1 MAAVVQADGK
11 NLNRSR
17 GSEEFNDFGFFA
29 GGLKTVEQIAFQL
42 EGRAVRLLFRMG
54 DPALGIKMTDDFH

>member
-11 NLNRSR
+11 YLNRSQ

-42 EGRAVRLLFRMG
+42 EGRAVRLQFRMG